1 MRPLV
6 LKMTAFGPYVHEQ
19 IVDFGELK
27 GRNFF
32 LIHGPTG
39 SGKTSL
45 LDAMCFALYGRS
57 TGMRDTYRSHHADDK
72 TLTSVVFEFTLGER
86 RFRAERRMTKG
97 GNVVPKLEEW
107 KDGGYEIIVE
117 RKDFS
122 DHIKALLGFD
132 VEQFRQVVMLPQGQ
146 FSRFLLASS
155 KDKEAIL
162 KTLFGTDRYEQI
174 TAFLKEQ
181 AQSENARY
189 TAIESSRTTLL
200 TGQGASSLEE
210 LEARE
215 PILAA
220 ELERL
225 KQEESQ
231 LAVRQKELSLRLTS
245 AEALHQIFLEYDSV
259 AEQLDRCRADEIHR
273 NRDDAR
279 LQEAEKAVRLQPA
292 FERIQEIERSLFSQS
307 EQLRKIGAEREGLV
321 NRLHSL
327 QEENRRMADA
337 APDRES
343 RRRRIE
349 ELQRI
354 LPEWE
359 RFEGERRRL
368 REATEQI
375 ETIKR
380 TLEEAIAKREA
391 GRQALERIDGEL
403 AELRAPAASRPLR
416 EQALV
421 DWERLMRLHA
431 SFEQS
436 RQRLEALESELA
448 ASKEAALKTALD
460 ETARSIHALEEEQ
473 RKAQAAVLAGSLVQ
487 GEPCPVCGSEH
498 HPAPAVPSAAHDD
511 DSLLTLRER
520 FDALRAEHDA
530 CSRKKHA
537 DQKEAQ
543 LLQERIGE
551 LKAELGPLA
560 LANEG
565 ERKAEAEQ
573 RQEHLRLAIDA
584 ERREAQIQGERNA
597 LLTSQ
602 KSLESETERLREMQ
616 LLLSEE
622 LSKLSASVAGREQL
636 FRSVGSIEGA
646 ERKDG
651 ILSITKELERLLA
664 DEQSDQKRLT
674 QLQSDYE
681 RAVREEASTSAT
693 LRSLQERHAEE
704 SIALEKQRHAFRSLL
719 EESGWQIEEQFLAA
733 AMPVEER
740 ELLKQK
746 IRRYDAQR
754 QGLESRFS
762 ELAEKT
768 AQKERPDPGIL
779 KEENQRLQES
789 QSRLHT
795 EKGALVE
802 RQMNLLRAI
811 EAVRELDRDQESL
824 RRRRELWK
832 GLADAASGASGRR
845 ITLQRY
851 VLAYRLEE
859 VLGNASERLRRMT
872 QGRYSL
878 RRSQESDDLRQ
889 TFGLDLVVYDHR
901 TGKLR
906 PVSSLSGGE
915 SFLASLALALALS
928 SVVQSRTGGIRLD
941 TILID
946 EGFGSLDPE
955 ALDLALSMLK
965 QLQEGGRLVGVISH
979 VEEIRQQVEARIEV
993 LPGPTGSRLRWHL

>member
-6 LKMTAFGPYVHEQ
+6 LKMTAFGPYVDEQ
-19 IVDFGELK
+19 VVDFSELK

-39 SGKTSL
+39 SGKTTL
-45 LDAMCFALYGRS
+45 LDAMCFALYGCS

-72 TLTSVVFEFTLGER
+72 TLTSVIFEFTLGER
-86 RFRAERRMTKG
+86 RFCAQRRMTKG
-97 GNVVPKLEEW
+97 GKIVPKLEEW
-107 KDGGYEIIVE
+107 KDGGYATIVE

-122 DHIKALLGFD
+122 NHIRALLGFD

-155 KDKEAIL
+155 KDKEGIL
-162 KTLFGTDRYEQI
+162 KTLFGTERYEQI
-174 TAFLKEQ
+174 TSYLKEQ

-189 TAIESSRTTLL
+189 TNIENSRMALL

-210 LEARE
+210 LEARKKD
-215 PILAA
+215 LSV

-225 KQEESQ
+225 QQEEAQ
-231 LAVRQKELSLRLTS
+231 LTVRQKELSLRLTS

-259 AEQLDRCRADEIHR
+259 AEQLERCRADETHR
-273 NRDDAR
+273 NRYDAQ
-279 LQEAEKAVRLQPA
+279 LQEAEKALRLQPA
-292 FERIQEIERSLFSQS
+292 FERIQEIEQSLFSLN
-307 EQLRKIGAEREGLV
+307 EQLKKKGAEHEGLV
-321 NRLHSL
+321 NRLQWL
-327 QEENRRMADA
+327 QEENRRMAA
-337 APDRES
+337 SAPDRES

-359 RFEGERRRL
+359 RFEAERCRL
-368 REATEQI
+368 REVTEQI
-375 ETIKR
+375 ETIRR

-391 GRQALERIDGEL
+391 GRQALERIEVEL
-403 AELRAPAASRPLR
+403 TELRPLAASRPLC
-416 EQALV
+416 EKALLE
-421 DWERLMRLHA
+421 WERLMGLHA
-431 SFEQS
+431 RFEQFC
-436 RQRLEALESELA
+436 QRLAALEGELA
-448 ASKEAALKTALD
+448 ASEEIALKKELD
-460 ETARSIHALEEEQ
+460 ETASSILALEEEQ
-473 RKAQAAVLAGSLVQ
+473 KKAQAVVLAAGLVH
-487 GEPCPVCGSEH
+487 GEPCPVCGSRH
-498 HPAPAVPSAAHDD
+498 HPAPAVASAAYDD
-511 DSLLTLRER
+511 DSLFTLRER
-520 FDALRAEHDA
+520 FDALRADYDA
-530 CSRKKHA
+530 CLRKKH
-537 DQKEAQ
+537 DVQNKAQ
-543 LLQERIGE
+543 LLQERITE
-551 LKAELGPLA
+551 LKAELGPWA
-560 LANEG
+560 LSSED
-565 ERKAEAEQ
+565 ERRVEVEK
-573 RQEHLRLAIDA
+573 RQEDLRLAIDA
-584 ERREAQIQGERNA
+584 ERREAKKQEERSA

-602 KSLESETERLREMQ
+602 KSLESETEHLREMQ
-616 LLLSEE
+616 ILLSEE

-636 FRSVGSIEGA
+636 FRSAGSIEGA
-646 ERKDG
+646 ERDG
-651 ILSITKELERLLA
+651 IFSITKELERLLA
-664 DEQSDQKRLT
+664 DEESDQKRLT

-719 EESGWQIEEQFLAA
+719 EESGWQSEEQFLAA

-762 ELAEKT
+762 ELAERT
-768 AQKERPDPGIL
+768 AQKERPDLGLL
-779 KEENQRLQES
+779 KEENQRLQQD

-802 RQMNLLRAI
+802 RQKSLLHAI
-811 EAVRELDRDQESL
+811 DAVRELERDQESL
-824 RRRRELWK
+824 RRRRDLWK
-832 GLADAASGASGRR
+832 ELADAASGVSGRK

-878 RRSQESDDLRQ
+878 RRLQESEDMRQ

-941 TILID
+941 TIFID

-955 ALDLALSMLK
+955 ALDLALSTLK
-965 QLQEGGRLVGVISH
+965 QLQAGGRLVGVISH